1 MGKSP
6 RSFSI
11 DEDLD
16 ELLSNREDI
25 NASAVVNSF
34 LREYVA
40 GGRGKEAALETRV
53 QQLDEEIAEL
63 EKDLER
69 KRRERDRLE
78 QQLQNERQAT
88 HEAVG
93 EMVELIQADEFRR
106 ENLTPENE
114 AVVLRAGE
122 AGIPTDRFI
131 EEVEARL

>member
-16 ELLSNREDI
+16 ELLSEREDI

-40 GGRGKEAALETRV
+40 GGRGKEAALETRI
-53 QQLDEEIAEL
+53 QQLDEEVAEL

-78 QQLQNERQAT
+78 QQLTNERETTQD
-88 HEAVG
+88 AVAELV
-93 EMVELIQADEFRR
+93 EMVRDGDFPR
-106 ENLTPENE
+106 ENVTPEND
-114 AVVLRAGE
+114 AVVLRASE
-122 AGIPTDRFI
+122 AGIPIERFI

>member
-16 ELLSNREDI
+16 NLLSEREDI

-40 GGRGKEAALETRV
+40 GGRGKEAALETRI

-63 EKDLER
+63 EKDLQR
-69 KRRERDRLE
+69 KRRERKRLD
-78 QQLQNERQAT
+78 QQLQSERSEM
-88 HEAVG
+88 HEAVAEFV
-93 EMVELIQADEFRR
+93 EMIENDEFDPR
-106 ENLTPENE
+106 NLAADNPAVMKYAGDAGTPVE
-114 AVVLRAGE
+114 
-122 AGIPTDRFI
+122 RFI
-131 EEVEARL
+131 DEVESRL

>member
-11 DEDLD
+11 DDDLD
-16 ELLSNREDI
+16 ELLSNRNDI

-78 QQLQNERQAT
+78 QQLSNERQTT
-88 HEAVG
+88 HEAVA
-93 EMVELIQADEFRR
+93 EMVDLIQAGNFDR
-106 ENLTPENE
+106 ENLTVENE
-114 AVVLRAGE
+114 AVVLRASE
-122 AGIPTDRFI
+122 AGIPTERFI

>member
-16 ELLSNREDI
+16 ELLSEREDI
-25 NASAVVNSF
+25 NASAVVNNF

-40 GGRGKEAALETRV
+40 GGKGTEAAIEARV

-69 KRRERDRLE
+69 KKRERKRLNN
-78 QQLQNERQAT
+78 QLERERESL
-88 HEAVG
+88 HETVQ
-93 EMVELIQADEFRR
+93 EVVRMINNDEFFV
-106 ENLTPENE
+106 ENMEPSNDMISTKASN
-114 AVVLRAGE
+114 AGVP
-122 AGIPTDRFI
+122 AKRLI

>member
-1 MGKSP
+1 MSKSP

-11 DEDLD
+11 DEDID

-40 GGRGKEAALETRV
+40 GGRGKEAALETRI
-53 QQLDEEIAEL
+53 QQLDEEIAEM

-78 QQLQNERQAT
+78 QQLQSERQST
-88 HEAVG
+88 HEAVADMV
-93 EMVELIQADEFRR
+93 EMVTSGEFPR
-106 ENLTPENE
+106 ENLTVENE
-114 AVVLRAGE
+114 AVVLRASE
-122 AGIPTDRFI
+122 AGIPTETFI
-131 EEVEARL
+131 DKVEARL

>member
-16 ELLSNREDI
+16 ELLSEREDI

-40 GGRGKEAALETRV
+40 GGRGKEAALETRI

-78 QQLQNERQAT
+78 QQLTNERETTQD
-88 HEAVG
+88 AVADLV
-93 EMVELIQADEFRR
+93 EMVRDGDFPR
-106 ENLTPENE
+106 ENVTPEND
-114 AVVLRAGE
+114 AVVLRASE
-122 AGIPTDRFI
+122 AGIPIDRFI

>member
-1 MGKSP
+1 VTKSP

-16 ELLSNREDI
+16 ELLSEREDI

-53 QQLDEEIAEL
+53 SQLDEEIADL
-63 EKDLER
+63 EKDLKR

-78 QQLQNERQAT
+78 AQLESERESM
-88 HEAVG
+88 HEAVADLV
-93 EMVELIQADEFRR
+93 EMIRSGQFPR
-106 ENLTPENE
+106 ENLTCEND
-114 AVVLRAGE
+114 AVVLRASE
-122 AGIPTDRFI
+122 AGIPTERFI

>member
-11 DEDLD
+11 DDDID

-25 NASAVVNSF
+25 NASAVVNNF

-40 GGRGKEAALETRV
+40 GGRGKEAALETRI

-69 KRRERDRLE
+69 SRRERNRLE
-78 QQLQNERQAT
+78 QQLQSERQST
-88 HEAVG
+88 HEAVAD
-93 EMVELIQADEFRR
+93 MVEIITNDEFPR
-106 ENLTPENE
+106 ENLTVENE
-114 AVVLRAGE
+114 AVVLRASE
-122 AGIPTDRFI
+122 AGIPTETFI
-131 EEVEARL
+131 EKVEARL

>member
-11 DEDLD
+11 DEDIN

-40 GGRGKEAALETRV
+40 GGRGKEAALETRI
-53 QQLDEEIAEL
+53 QQLDEEIAEA

-78 QQLQNERQAT
+78 QQLQSERQST
-88 HEAVG
+88 HEAVAD
-93 EMVELIQADEFRR
+93 MVEIITNDEFPR
-106 ENLTPENE
+106 ENLTVENE
-114 AVVLRAGE
+114 AVVLRASE
-122 AGIPTDRFI
+122 AGIPIETFI
-131 EEVEARL
+131 DKVEARL